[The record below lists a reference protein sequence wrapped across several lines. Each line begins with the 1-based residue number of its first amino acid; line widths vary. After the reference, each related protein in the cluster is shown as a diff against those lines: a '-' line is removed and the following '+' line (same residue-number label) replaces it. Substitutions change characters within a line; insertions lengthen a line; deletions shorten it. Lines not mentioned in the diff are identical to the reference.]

1 MKYMILLMLVVIL
14 KDKWS
19 SRLLHQNIHGV
30 L

>member
-1 MKYMILLMLVVIL
+1 MKYMILLMLIVIL

-19 SRLLHQNIHGV
+19 SRLLRQNIHGV

>member
-1 MKYMILLMLVVIL
+1 MKYMILLMLVLIL

-19 SRLLHQNIHGV
+19 ARLLRQNIHGV

>member
-1 MKYMILLMLVVIL
+1 MKYLILLVVVLIL

-19 SRLLHQNIHGV
+19 SRLLQQNIHGI

>member
-1 MKYMILLMLVVIL
+1 MKYMILLMLVLIL

-19 SRLLHQNIHGV
+19 SRLLRQNIHSV

>member
-1 MKYMILLMLVVIL
+1 MKYIILLLVILIL

-19 SRLLHQNIHGV
+19 SRLLRQNIHVV